1 MDAVARAGRRGN
13 GQGKDNVQRNI
24 LKSER
29 SAGFRNGNCKMFI
42 PCEFS
47 WSNLKIVTCSTVFF
61 LNLTLY
67 CVTCPGF

>member
-42 PCEFS
+42 PCEF
-47 WSNLKIVTCSTVFF
+47 
-61 LNLTLY
+61 
-67 CVTCPGF
+67 